1 MLSIIIQPKNWNP
14 KTIDDI
20 ERITIIKFSHKSLY
34 ENDVSYITMFD
45 GNDYNKDLVLNIVK
59 NLKNE
64 NVLTY
69 NGKLLKSTMEILSK
83 YYGIDE
89 DYRENVI
96 PLMELYAELHNNNRW
111 AKLQD
116 ALNFYDINESVDIYD
131 PFNMAKNT
139 FLLYRKMEGEI

>member
-96 PLMELYAELHNNNRW
+96 PLMELYAALHNNNRW

-116 ALNFYDINESVDIYD
+116 ALNFYDINESVDIYN